1 VFVDHGV
8 VTDDAVPSFEG
19 LAVLVAGLR
28 ADVAELRAE
37 NLALRG
43 ENAALRA
50 ENERLRRQVSRNSG
64 NSSMPPSSDDQPG
77 RPQPRQRAKP
87 GGGRSRGKQPGA
99 PGTALAWSD
108 SPDRVEPLYPA
119 ECGSC
124 GNGLAEAAE
133 AGVRARQVI
142 EIPLITAK
150 RTEFHLYKRRCS
162 CGHVTCAELPPGVAD
177 VPVSYGPNLQSF
189 AVYLLVVHAVPV
201 ERCQQ
206 LIADVSGA
214 RPSAGF
220 VHGMLKRAAMGLA
233 GFEKLVKTLLT
244 LAHVVHFDETTL
256 KCGARGTGRSG
267 AKKYVWVASTGKYT
281 AYFLGGRDT
290 GSFTAFGIGQAFRG
304 VAVHDRYD
312 LYDRGVLDQ
321 AAGHQLCCS
330 HLLRDLED
338 AAECYPGQHW
348 PAQAQRALRGLI
360 HEHHQA
366 RDAGLA
372 QIPAAVRDQLI
383 SDFRH
388 AVRIGLADLPRIPGP
403 KSTTAQ
409 LPGRCLLEALR
420 DRQDDVLRFVSDTA
434 IPPTNNQAERDLRPL
449 KTQQKISGRLQSEDT
464 TRHRLTIRG
473 YISTATKHGI
483 NAMTAILDAI
493 TGNPWTPTYVN
504 M

>member
-1 VFVDHGV
+1 MI
-8 VTDDAVPSFEG
+8 
-19 LAVLVAGLR
+19 R
-28 ADVAELRAE
+28 
-37 NLALRG
+37 
-43 ENAALRA
+43 
-50 ENERLRRQVSRNSG
+50 VS
-64 NSSMPPSSDDQPG
+64 M
-77 RPQPRQRAKP
+77 
-87 GGGRSRGKQPGA
+87 A
-99 PGTALAWSD
+99 PIICGSQD
-108 SPDRVEPLYPA
+108 EVEPLFPA
-119 ECGSC
+119 ECGNS
-124 GNGLAEAAE
+124 GLGSAGE

-142 EIPLITAK
+142 EIPLVTAK
-150 RTEFHLYKRRCS
+150 RTEYWLYKRRCE
-162 CGHVTCAELPPGVAD
+162 CGHVTRAVLPPGVAD

-189 AVYLLVVHAVPV
+189 VVYLLVMHAVPV

-206 LIADVSGA
+206 LIADMSGA

-220 VHGMLKRAAMGLA
+220 VHGMLARAATALA
-233 GFEKLVKTLLT
+233 AFEKLVKTLIT
-244 LAHVVHFDETTL
+244 LSHVVHFDETTL
-256 KCGARGTGRSG
+256 KCGARGTGKAG
-267 AKKYVWVASTGKYT
+267 AKKYVWVASTGRYT

-321 AAGHQLCCS
+321 ATGHQLYCS

-338 AAECYPGQHW
+338 AAECYPDQHR

-360 HEHHQA
+360 HQHHQA

-372 QIPAAVRDQLI
+372 QIPTKVRDPLI

-388 AVRIGLADLPRIPGP
+388 TVRIRPADLPSIPGP

-409 LPGRCLLEALR
+409 LPGRCPLEAPQ
-420 DRQDDVLRFVSDTA
+420 DRQDDVLRFVFDTA
-434 IPPTNNQAERDLRPL
+434 IPPTNNQGERDLRPL
-449 KTQQKISGRLQSEDT
+449 KTQQKISGRLQPEET
-464 TRHRLTIRG
+464 TRHRLTTRG

-483 NAMTAILDAI
+483 NAMTTILDAI